1 MVMLTFT
8 DPGESE
14 QEIAI
19 FEEVGFYSQE
29 ETYDHF
35 LSLVPL
41 SPYNT

>member
-14 QEIAI
+14 QEIAN
-19 FEEVGFYSQE
+19 FEEVRFYSEE

-35 LSLVPL
+35 LSLAF
-41 SPYNT
+41 SPYKN